1 MELILLDGQE
11 LYKAIIGGAKR
22 LIMDKHDLNRI
33 NVFPVADGDTGSN
46 MAFLMQTIINEA
58 KPGLTVSDTLE
69 SVASASLSGS
79 RGNSGLIF
87 SEYLYGLYEHLR
99 GKVTATIHD
108 FSDAFRY
115 ATKKAYQAIL
125 NPVEGTILT
134 VLRKAS
140 ETEATQKDFGSY
152 FGETLNVAKKALIE
166 TTEELAVLKASN
178 VVDAGAKGF
187 TDFIEGIHH
196 YFVTGEFDMSD
207 IIQIEAAM
215 EDIHIEESEERYCT
229 EALIMNSNKSSD
241 ELKKLFASDGS
252 SLIVSG
258 RVDKTRLHIHTNH
271 PDQFFLKLSEF
282 GQIVEQKV
290 DDMHRQLDAVRQP
303 HPSIAILTDSIADVP
318 EKLMDKHQIHLL
330 PIGLL
335 VDDVPYLDKVTI
347 SSETFYQLLK
357 KADHFSSSQPN
368 QKQIERTLDFL
379 LDHYKEVLIITVSS
393 QMSGTYNAFV
403 QYAKDHPEVKVF
415 DSKQNSGAEG
425 LVVLEAAKLVEA
437 GKSTNEIIE
446 QLTDFTKRTK
456 IYVSVNTLKYMV
468 KQGRVSKVTGLVAK
482 LMNLKPVIGI
492 DESGKGEIVQ
502 KALSLRGNVRQI
514 LKLVSKGK
522 VSQYIIVHSEAESR
536 ANKLAEKIEKI
547 TGFKPLYTMSI
558 SPVVSMNAGLGTIA
572 VALTYE
578 NGVNN

>member
-1 MELILLDGQE
+1 MELRLLDGQQ
-11 LYKAIIGGAKR
+11 LYKAFIGGAKR
-22 LIMDKHDLNRI
+22 LINDKHDLNRI

-58 KPGLTVSDTLE
+58 KPSESVSDTLE
-69 SVASASLSGS
+69 SIASASLSGS
-79 RGNSGLIF
+79 RGNSGIIF

-108 FSDAFRY
+108 FSDAFRH
-115 ATKKAYQAIL
+115 ASQKAYQAIL

-140 ETEATQKDFGSY
+140 ETEPTQTDFVTY
-152 FGETLNVAKKALIE
+152 FEDTLNVAKKALVE
-166 TTEELAVLKASN
+166 TTDELAILKASN

-187 TDFIEGIHH
+187 TDFLEGIHH
-196 YFVTGEFDMSD
+196 YFVTGEFEMTD
-207 IIQIEAAM
+207 IIHIEEAM
-215 EDIHIEESEERYCT
+215 EDIHVEDSEERYCT
-229 EALIMNSNKSSD
+229 EALIMNSKKTSD
-241 ELKKLFASDGS
+241 ELKQLFAQDGS

-258 RVDKTRLHIHTNH
+258 RIDKTRLHIHTNH
-271 PDQFFLKLSEF
+271 PDQFFYKLSEY

-290 DDMHRQLDAVRQP
+290 DDMHRQLDAVRKA
-303 HPSIAILTDSIADVP
+303 HPEIAILTDSIADVP
-318 EKLMDKHQIHLL
+318 ADLMDKYQIHLL

-347 SSETFYQLLK
+347 SSETFYKLLK

-379 LDHYKEVLIITVSS
+379 LDHYKEVLVITVSS
-393 QMSGTYNAFV
+393 QMSGTYNAFM

-415 DSKQNSGAEG
+415 DSLQNSGAEG

-437 GKSTNEIIE
+437 GKNTSEIVE
-446 QLTDFTKRTK
+446 KLNDFTKRTK
-456 IYVSVNTLKYMV
+456 IFVSVNTLKYMV
-468 KQGRVSKVTGLVAK
+468 KQGRVSKVTGIAAK
-482 LMNLKPVIGI
+482 IMNLKPVIGI
-492 DESGKGEIVQ
+492 DENGKGMIAR
-502 KALSLRGNVRQI
+502 KALSLNGNVRQI
-514 LKLVSKGK
+514 LELVSKGK
-522 VSQYIIVHSEAESR
+522 VSQYAIVHSEAEER
-536 ANKLAEKIEKI
+536 ANKLAQKIENI
-547 TGFKPLYTMSI
+547 TGLKPLYTMSI

-578 NGVNN
+578 NEVKI

>member
-1 MELILLDGQE
+1 MELRLLDGQQ
-11 LYKAIIGGAKR
+11 LYKAFIGGAKR
-22 LIMDKHDLNRI
+22 LINDKHDLNRI

-58 KPGLTVSDTLE
+58 KPSESVSETLE
-69 SVASASLSGS
+69 SIASASLSGS
-79 RGNSGLIF
+79 RGNSGIIF

-108 FSDAFRY
+108 FSDAFKH
-115 ATKKAYQAIL
+115 ASQKAYQAIL

-140 ETEATQKDFGSY
+140 ETEPSQNDFVAY
-152 FGETLNVAKKALIE
+152 FEDTLNVAKKALVE
-166 TTEELAVLKASN
+166 TTDELAVLKASN

-187 TDFIEGIHH
+187 TDFLEGIHH
-196 YFVTGEFDMSD
+196 YFVTGEFEMTD
-207 IIQIEAAM
+207 IIHIEEAM
-215 EDIHIEESEERYCT
+215 EDIHVEESEERYCT
-229 EALIMNSNKSSD
+229 EALIMNSKKTAE
-241 ELKKLFASDGS
+241 ELKRLFAQDGS

-258 RVDKTRLHIHTNH
+258 RIDKTRLHIHTNH
-271 PDQFFLKLSEF
+271 PDQFFYKLSEY

-290 DDMHRQLDAVRQP
+290 DDMYRQLDAVRRV
-303 HPSIAILTDSIADVP
+303 HPDVAILTDSIADVP
-318 EKLMDKHQIHLL
+318 TELMDKYQIHLL

-347 SSETFYQLLK
+347 SSETFYKLLK

-379 LDHYKEVLIITVSS
+379 LDHYKEVLVITVSS
-393 QMSGTYNAFV
+393 QMSGTYNAFM

-425 LVVLEAAKLVEA
+425 LVVLEAAKMVEA
-437 GKSTNEIIE
+437 GKNTSEIMD
-446 QLTDFTKRTK
+446 QLNDFTKRTK
-456 IYVSVNTLKYMV
+456 IFVSVNTLKYMV
-468 KQGRVSKVTGLVAK
+468 KQGRVSKVTGFAAK
-482 LMNLKPVIGI
+482 IMNLKPVIGI
-492 DESGKGEIVQ
+492 DEFGKGIIAR
-502 KALSLRGNVRQI
+502 KALSLNGNVRQI
-514 LKLVSKGK
+514 LELVSKGK
-522 VSQYIIVHSEAESR
+522 VSQYAIVHSEAEER
-536 ANKLAEKIEKI
+536 ANKLALKIEKM
-547 TGFKPLYTMSI
+547 TGLKPLYTMSI

-578 NGVNN
+578 DEVKI

>member
-271 PDQFFLKLSEF
+271 PDQFFLKLSEY

-318 EKLMDKHQIHLL
+318 EKLMDKYQIHLL